1 MWFVNP
7 GRLHWKKII
16 FSCKW
21 LSVEDSCWIR
31 EWEIV
36 STFPFPPQDP
46 SDLNCACPVHVARG
60 PVSHMCTSPVV
71 NRRTPLYWFL
81 CSLCLLHF
89 FTSYST
95 EFPELWREGF
105 DGDILLENECS
116 KISHS
121 LHVCSSLYLFLSV
134 CCCCCCLC
142 ITGCP
147 QTQKDLPSFVSQV
160 LGLKVFVT
168 TTD

>member
-7 GRLHWKKII
+7 GRLHWKKLI

-21 LSVEDSCWIR
+21 LSVGDSCWIR

-89 FTSYST
+89 FTYLKMSVPRSLT
-95 EFPELWREGF
+95 PFMSAALC
-105 DGDILLENECS
+105 ICS
-116 KISHS
+116 
-121 LHVCSSLYLFLSV
+121 FLSAV
-134 CCCCCCLC
+134 VVVVYVSLAVLKLRKICL
-142 ITGCP
+142 P
-147 QTQKDLPSFVSQV
+147 LSPRFWD
-160 LGLKVFVT
+160 
-168 TTD
+168 